1 MNTFFKNTTLAALAI
16 TMAIPMTIS
25 APTTA
30 EAGSRD
36 AFVGGLVGGVI
47 GGAIGSAHRGRDVVY
62 VEPRRRVY
70 REPVVVRRG
79 HSNAHINWCYNRY
92 RSYDAGTDTYV
103 SYGGRVK
110 YCNSPYN

>member
-1 MNTFFKNTTLAALAI
+1 MNTFLKNTTLAALAV
-16 TMAIPMTIS
+16 TMAIPMSMS

-30 EAGSRD
+30 EAND

-47 GGAIGSAHRGRDVVY
+47 GGAIGSSARRSPDVVY
-62 VEPRRRVY
+62 VKPRRRVY
-70 REPVVVRRG
+70 RERVVVRRG

-92 RSYDAGTDTYV
+92 RSYDASTDTYV
-103 SYGGRVK
+103 SYSGRVK